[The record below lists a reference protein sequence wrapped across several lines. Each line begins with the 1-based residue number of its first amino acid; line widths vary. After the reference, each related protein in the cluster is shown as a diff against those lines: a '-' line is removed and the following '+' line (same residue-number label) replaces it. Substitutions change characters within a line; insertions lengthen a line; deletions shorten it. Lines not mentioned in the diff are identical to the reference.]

1 MKIMNEDEW
10 GDLESL
16 HKPARQLLLRRFIHR
31 HLHTWMMINDEVEND
46 NEKRNVSQVNYE
58 ARELTEMIGERKTF
72 WV

>member
-1 MKIMNEDEW
+1 
-10 GDLESL
+10 
-16 HKPARQLLLRRFIHR
+16 
-31 HLHTWMMINDEVEND
+31 MINDEVEND